1 MPSGSLRV
9 SDVKVFKKVKDVV
22 QIHVPAV
29 CVLILFSSMFAQV
42 LLRYV
47 FRHPSPE
54 VFEISSYSFVWSV
67 LLGAALANRYKNH
80 IKFDIIYN
88 KFPRKAQIVTDIV
101 FDLFFSTLLIVSL
114 KPIVSQALWYRIIRS
129 EVLGIPWTYLAL
141 CLPIAM
147 VLMIID
153 NFRFIFLNL
162 RELFFKKPYKMEERP
177 WR

>member
-1 MPSGSLRV
+1 MKLLKRI
-9 SDVKVFKKVKDVV
+9 KDIF

-29 CVLILFSSMFAQV
+29 CVLILFLGMFAQV
-42 LLRYV
+42 ILRYV

-54 VFEISSYSFVWSV
+54 AFEISSYSFVWSV
-67 LLGAALANRYKNH
+67 LLGAALANKYRNH
-80 IKFDIIYN
+80 IRFDIIYN
-88 KFPRKAQIVTDIV
+88 KLPRKTQIVTDIV
-101 FDLFFSTLLIVSL
+101 FDLFFSSLLIISL
-114 KPIVSQALWYRIIRS
+114 KPVVSQALWYKIIRS

-153 NFRFIFLNL
+153 NVRFIFLNL
-162 RELFFKKPYKMEERP
+162 RELFFRKTYKMEERP

>member
-9 SDVKVFKKVKDVV
+9 SDVKVLKKVKDVV

-54 VFEISSYSFVWSV
+54 AFEISSYSFVWSV

-88 KFPRKAQIVTDIV
+88 KFPRKVQIVTDIV
-101 FDLFFSTLLIVSL
+101 FDTFFTTLLIVSL
-114 KPIVSQALWYRIIRS
+114 KPIVSQALWYKIIRS
-129 EVLGIPWTYLAL
+129 EVLGIPWTYLTL

-153 NFRFIFLNL
+153 NFRFTFFNL
-162 RELFFKKPYKMEERP
+162 RELFFRKPYKMEERP

>member
-1 MPSGSLRV
+1 M
-9 SDVKVFKKVKDVV
+9 KVLKKIKDVV

-54 VFEISSYSFVWSV
+54 AFEISSYSFVWSV

-80 IKFDIIYN
+80 IKFDILYN
-88 KFPRKAQIVTDIV
+88 KFPRKVQIVTDIV
-101 FDLFFSTLLIVSL
+101 FDTFFTTLLIVSL
-114 KPIVSQALWYRIIRS
+114 KPIVSQALWYKIIRS
-129 EVLGIPWTYLAL
+129 EVLGIPWTYLTL

-162 RELFFKKPYKMEERP
+162 RELVFRKPYKMEERP

>member
-1 MPSGSLRV
+1 M
-9 SDVKVFKKVKDVV
+9 KVLKKVKDVV

-42 LLRYV
+42 VLRYV

-54 VFEISSYSFVWSV
+54 AFEISSYSFVWSV

-88 KFPRKAQIVTDIV
+88 KFPRKVQIVTDIV
-101 FDLFFSTLLIVSL
+101 FDLFFSSLLIISL
-114 KPIVSQALWYRIIRS
+114 KPIVSQALWYKIIRS
-129 EVLGIPWTYLAL
+129 EVLGIPWTYLTL

-162 RELFFKKPYKMEERP
+162 RELLFKKPFKMEERS

>member
-1 MPSGSLRV
+1 
-9 SDVKVFKKVKDVV
+9 VKVLKKIKDIF
-22 QIHVPAV
+22 QIHVPAA
-29 CVLILFSSMFAQV
+29 CVLILFLSMFSQV
-42 LLRYV
+42 VLRYV

-54 VFEISSYSFVWSV
+54 AFEISSYSFVWSV

-88 KFPRKAQIVTDIV
+88 KFPRKAQIVTDV
-101 FDLFFSTLLIVSL
+101 FFDVFFSSLLIISL
-114 KPIVSQALWYRIIRS
+114 KPVVSQALWYKIIRS

-153 NFRFIFLNL
+153 NVRFIFLNL
-162 RELFFKKPYKMEERP
+162 RELFFRKPYKMEERA
-177 WR
+177 WH

>member
-1 MPSGSLRV
+1 M
-9 SDVKVFKKVKDVV
+9 KVLKKVKDVV

-54 VFEISSYSFVWSV
+54 AFEISSYSFVWSV

-88 KFPRKAQIVTDIV
+88 KFPRKVQIVTDIV
-101 FDLFFSTLLIVSL
+101 FDTFFTTLLIVSL
-114 KPIVSQALWYRIIRS
+114 KPIVSQALWYKIIRS
-129 EVLGIPWTYLAL
+129 EVLGIPWTYLTL

-153 NFRFIFLNL
+153 NFRFTFFNL
-162 RELFFKKPYKMEERP
+162 RELFFRKPYKMEERP

>member
-1 MPSGSLRV
+1 V
-9 SDVKVFKKVKDVV
+9 SDVKVLKKVKDVV

-54 VFEISSYSFVWSV
+54 AFEISSYSFVWSV

-101 FDLFFSTLLIVSL
+101 FDLFFSTLLIISL

-129 EVLGIPWTYLAL
+129 EVLGIPWTYLTL